1 MRGISVMENLALV
14 GALSLVVVSS
24 AAGCGGSDPGQR
36 RSGRSDRLIV
46 PQPDEDRDGTQFEGI
61 LGQID
66 PDQARAT
73 LERRMDSFMRCYSQ
87 RLSSVEYL
95 AGNVELTLRIG
106 TEGSVRWA
114 FVSQSTMGDLET
126 ESCLLGVAQGA
137 SFPRPRGGE
146 AEFRYPLEFE
156 PGDGVRPPLS
166 WGRERI
172 ASLLGQRRRDLAGC
186 SLGGG
191 SVSVTAYVEPGGRV
205 AAAGAASSARDAAN
219 AASCVVQ
226 AISAWT
232 FPDPGS
238 YAAKV
243 TFTVE

>member
-1 MRGISVMENLALV
+1 MRSTNGFAWVWRMAVAALV
-14 GALSLVVVSS
+14 VGGVA
-24 AAGCGGSDPGQR
+24 CGGSEATR
-36 RSGRSDRLIV
+36 RTSARSDRLIV
-46 PQPDEDRDGTQFEGI
+46 PRADEERTDGTQFEGI

-66 PDQARAT
+66 PAEARAA
-73 LERRMDSFMRCYSQ
+73 LERRMGSFMRCYSQ

-95 AGNVELTLRIG
+95 GGNVELTVRIG

-114 FVSQSTMGDLET
+114 FVSQSTMGDLPTET
-126 ESCLLGVAQGA
+126 CLLGVAQGA

-166 WGRERI
+166 WSHDRV
-172 ASLLGQRRRDLAGC
+172 ASVIGEHRGDLASC
-186 SLGGG
+186 SLGGS

-205 AAAGAASSARDAAN
+205 AAAGVASSARAAAN
-219 AASCVVQ
+219 AAECVVQ
-226 AISAWT
+226 AVSGWT

-243 TFTVE
+243 TFTVD